1 MKCALCLLP
10 LPLEYIR
17 RALVTQEKEQ
27 EKRGLSFP
35 LSFVHFFIIHTRN
48 DFEMPTTSQSVLGER
63 ERDRKKRK
71 EDKAGVFS
79 LFSKWGRRRPVSHYD
94 SVLRRRKKIPH
105 LATTS
110 DRISMRPY
118 YTARP
123 RRSAYALFLG
133 WMMMI
138 RSSFPCLLSIVLCSY
153 KPHTRVFQGFLVH
166 FFFS

>member
-63 ERDRKKRK
+63 ERDRKKGKKTKR
-71 EDKAGVFS
+71 VCF
-79 LFSKWGRRRPVSHYD
+79 HYFPNGGGD
-94 SVLRRRKKIPH
+94 DQCRI
-105 LATTS
+105 TTV
-110 DRISMRPY
+110 
-118 YTARP
+118 
-123 RRSAYALFLG
+123 
-133 WMMMI
+133 
-138 RSSFPCLLSIVLCSY
+138 C
-153 KPHTRVFQGFLVH
+153 
-166 FFFS
+166 